1 MNAGNAAEGHV
12 MHTLAK
18 SWSDLATRLGVT
30 PEPLWS
36 ELVAAY
42 SEPQRHYHTL
52 THITN
57 IVAQFEAMRDRFTKP
72 ESVALALFFHDVVY
86 DPARPDNE
94 EKSADWLCDRLEDD
108 LAGPVLKHAFDCILA
123 SKGHRASGD
132 ADTDL
137 FLDLDM
143 SILGAPWED
152 YLNYAKGVA
161 REYLP
166 VYGLEAFA
174 AGRPALFL
182 EPTLA
187 ADRIFLTEP
196 FALLEAQA
204 RSNLA
209 AELDLWRSGRFSA
222 LLPPVD

>member
-18 SWSDLATRLGVT
+18 SWSDLAARLGVT
-30 PEPLWS
+30 PEPLWA

-52 THITN
+52 THVAN

-72 ESVALALFFHDVVY
+72 DSVALALFFHDVVY
-86 DPARPDNE
+86 DPARSDNE
-94 EKSADWLCDRLEDD
+94 EKSADWLCDRLED
-108 LAGPVLKHAFDCILA
+108 AIPGPVLKHAFDCILA
-123 SKGHRASGD
+123 SKGHKASGD

-143 SILGAPWED
+143 SILGASWED
-152 YLNYAKGVA
+152 YLAYARGVA
-161 REYLP
+161 CEYLP
-166 VYGLEAFA
+166 VYGAEAYA

-187 ADRIFLTEP
+187 TDHIFLTAP
-196 FALLEAQA
+196 FQPLESQA

-209 AELDLWRSGRFSA
+209 AENELWRSGQFFE
-222 LLPPVD
+222 LFPPVD